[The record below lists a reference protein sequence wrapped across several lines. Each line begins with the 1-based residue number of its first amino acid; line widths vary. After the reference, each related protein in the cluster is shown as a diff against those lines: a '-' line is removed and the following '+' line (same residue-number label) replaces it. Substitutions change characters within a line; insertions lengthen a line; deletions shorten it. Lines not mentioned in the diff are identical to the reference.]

1 MPAVPDRG
9 GASRGTGWRL
19 LRARVLG
26 RILGWLLW
34 VWSKTLRLEVRGIEE
49 ARRWPGSPLAVWHG
63 RIHGSLGIL
72 RYGGRLGAMFSASI
86 DGELAVSALVPF
98 NVRAA
103 RGSTGKGGR
112 RALEELL
119 RMTREGEIDMPVLT
133 VDGPRGPA
141 RRVKPGI
148 VELARKLDRPVLPVS
163 FSASSAWVLRSWDRT
178 VLAKP
183 FSKVVAE
190 VGPAIPLDPDETVA
204 HATERIGR
212 ILDELTDRL
221 DQEVHGGPLWD
232 EEERKEH
239 P

>member
-1 MPAVPDRG
+1 M
-9 GASRGTGWRL
+9 
-19 LRARVLG
+19 
-26 RILGWLLW
+26 
-34 VWSKTLRLEVRGIEE
+34 EE
-49 ARRWPGSPLAVWHG
+49 ALRWSGAPLAVWHG
-63 RIHGSLGIL
+63 RIHGCLGIL
-72 RYGGRLGAMFSASI
+72 DYGCRLGAMFSASI

-119 RMTREGEIDMPVLT
+119 RMTRERKIDMPVLT

-148 VELARKLDRPVLPVS
+148 VELARELDRPVLPIS
-163 FSASSAWVLRSWDRT
+163 FSTSGAWVLRSWDRT
-178 VLAKP
+178 ILAKP
-183 FSKVVAE
+183 FSRVVVE
-190 VGPAIPLDPDETVA
+190 VGPAIPLDPEETVA

-212 ILDELTDRL
+212 ALDELTARL

-232 EEERKEH
+232 TREER